1 MSRSQNGGKPLLLP
15 AIDAVPPRPSSLTSK
30 LTHLDDTIA
39 LFDEI
44 MTLLDDSALPRQIE
58 GGLPSEL
65 LPSLLQQCEQIT
77 TQAESKLPG
86 LLIAFP
92 SLPPLNLDWW
102 RGQAPGIEFHRLP
115 DPGEENKLRL
125 SEQIVRTMQ
134 HELAREG
141 RELFFLA
148 TPFASYSKQIFDP
161 LRKRILVCHPWRAY
175 VVAGIAMG
183 FSLNEFCEGLSASLS
198 GLQKAETLRFEDVA
212 DEREERVRVLLGQK
226 TPHRATEAQDTQP
239 IDYFGG
245 APAYEA
251 LCRTL
256 GYDSNRLLAVDWEIQ
271 RPTATIPLTVPEG
284 SGALLSWFLPR
295 LATLLPPATIPNT
308 QILLPQIDMAL
319 TAKAVPEALDA
330 LFATLER
337 EDCALAMLLAA
348 AHFTRKGETL
358 LALGLVTEALDEAPP
373 NAQALA
379 ALGASLYL
387 DLNRGALALEAL
399 ASGLRRPGVLKQ
411 PQIASL
417 DTALFGGLAKSSN
430 NEHGHT
436 LLIHYLRDV
445 PPLSLSRKQLM
456 IEIGTTRENVPDQ
469 GSTRKLA
476 QLCADLGLDFIT
488 VDMDPSNSRRAR
500 RMFKRLGLPFKAIT
514 AKGEDYLAAYPGPI
528 DYVFL
533 DAYDFDHGKHSE
545 QRQSR
550 YERYLGNRIS
560 DADCHQMH
568 LDCAHS
574 LLGKLAENGLICFDD
589 TWIDAAGNWS
599 AKGTTAMP
607 FLLANGFEIV
617 NTYNNAALLRR
628 SKS

>member
-1 MSRSQNGGKPLLLP
+1 MSRSRNGGKPLLLP
-15 AIDAVPPRPSSLTSK
+15 EIDAEKPRPSLLTSK
-30 LTHLDDTIA
+30 LTQLDETIT

-44 MTLLDDSALPRQIE
+44 MRLLDDSSLPRQIE
-58 GGLPSEL
+58 GGLPSEP
-65 LPSLLQQCEQIT
+65 LPSLLQQCEQIA

-92 SLPPLNLDWW
+92 GLPPLNLNWW
-102 RGQAPGIEFHRLP
+102 RDQAPGIEFHRLP
-115 DPGEENKLRL
+115 DPCEENKLRL

-175 VVAGIAMG
+175 AMAGIGMG
-183 FSLNEFCEGLSASLS
+183 FSLNGFCEALSTSLS
-198 GLQKAETLRFEDVA
+198 GLQKAETLRFEDIA
-212 DEREERVRVLLGQK
+212 DEQEERVRVLLGQK
-226 TPHRATEAQDTQP
+226 TPHRATGAQDTQP

-251 LCRTL
+251 LCGTL
-256 GYDSNRLLAVDWEIQ
+256 GYDPGRLLGIDPEIL
-271 RPTATIPLTVPEG
+271 PAAIIPLTAPEG

-295 LATLLPPATIPNT
+295 LATLLPPAKITNT
-308 QILLPQIDMAL
+308 QILLPQIDTAL
-319 TAKAVPEALDA
+319 TAKAAPEALDA

-373 NAQALA
+373 HAQSLI

-387 DLNRGALALEAL
+387 DLNRGSLALAAL
-399 ASGLRRPGVLKQ
+399 TSGLRQSGVLKQ

-417 DTALFGGLAKSSN
+417 DTALYKGLANNSN
-430 NEHGHT
+430 SEHGHA
-436 LLIHYLRDV
+436 LLVNYLRDA
-445 PPLSLSRKQLM
+445 PPLPLPRKQLM

-476 QLCADLGLDFIT
+476 QLCADLGLDFVT

-514 AKGEDYLAAYPGPI
+514 AKGEDYLAAHPGPI

-574 LLGKLAENGLICFDD
+574 LLDKLAENGLICFDD

-617 NTYNNAALLRR
+617 NAENSAALLRR
-628 SKS
+628 N